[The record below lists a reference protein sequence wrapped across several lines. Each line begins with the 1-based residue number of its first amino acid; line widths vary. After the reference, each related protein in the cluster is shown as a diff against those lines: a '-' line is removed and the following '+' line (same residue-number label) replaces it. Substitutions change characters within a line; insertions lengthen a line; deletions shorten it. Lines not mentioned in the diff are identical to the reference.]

1 MYILVAPEEP
11 SQSLAFIPQAPVDLN
26 SNKFFCDL
34 CKVGAP
40 SQSQIDMHLN
50 GKNHKVCGSFAINL
64 NLLINFQLLVKNEE
78 KHGWCF

>member
-1 MYILVAPEEP
+1 MVKVDIILSFGCTHLLYYLAPPDE
-11 SQSLAFIPQAPVDLN
+11 SQQTLAFIPQAPLDPN

-50 GKNHKVCGSFAINL
+50 GKNHKV
-64 NLLINFQLLVKNEE
+64 LLNEE
-78 KHGWCF
+78 C